1 MRIYQGIAHATHST
15 MKPSTPSNTFMRSQ
29 TQSGCA
35 YKKLT
40 PSSVIPFT
48 TLAIV
53 SLVVANSA
61 FGAAT
66 TISTASTT
74 KVSLAASDSLSVTS
88 AGTLTVTGNNVAVTA
103 TGSSTITNLGTIQ
116 QTTANTGGN
125 AGNGRV
131 IRDNTGALTLTVT
144 NGSASNSTALMQTAD
159 ADVIQMNKAGST
171 VTLNNYGTINSQNSA
186 AGGNQAV
193 DWNALNTNS
202 GSNTLNNFSTGNI
215 TAREADAV
223 RPGLNGS
230 VNNAGL
236 MKSTWATASSGSSS
250 DGVDAQNNSG
260 VSITNASNWSSGAPA
275 TPGSGTIEGARSGIA
290 GGALNN
296 TVTFTTSITNN
307 LGGTIQ
313 GNNGSG
319 INLDGFNALQ
329 TATIVNGGTITGN
342 GRDIG
347 NSLSHDGDGIDV
359 DGLVNVTNTGTIR
372 SVNSFNIS
380 ADGVAHS
387 EGITV
392 GGGTITNSGTIEGLV
407 AAGNTNAV
415 GFGITLLGNDSLTI
429 PGTREAIYG
438 NATVTNNSGGLIRG
452 DSSSGIFVDGPASGY
467 TVTITNNAG
476 ATIRGGAILTGLGG
490 SSAAIVTGADN
501 DTITNAGTIDGSSN
515 GRAIEMGAGNNT
527 LNITGGTASING
539 SISGGVGGTNVLQIN
554 PGAGQSFSYSSSIS
568 NFNTVSVQSG
578 TVTLSGSNTYS
589 GATTISGSGT
599 LALAAGGSIDNTSGV
614 TLGTAGTFDVSAKSG
629 YAVAALTGSGS
640 VVGAL
645 TVSTNLA
652 IGNSPGTVNFSSDL
666 TLGAASTYSYQVV
679 GSSTVAGSYPP
690 GTADLGNISGNLSI
704 IAGSVLDLVQLGTY
718 TANDKF
724 TLFGYTGTQTG
735 TFKFGGVT
743 IADDTTFTATDG
755 AWKINYNDTTAGLN
769 GGAGT
774 RFVTVTSVPEPTAA
788 SLVGGLGILTL
799 LRRRRI

>member
-1 MRIYQGIAHATHST
+1 MKLST
-15 MKPSTPSNTFMRSQ
+15 LTNPFLQNQAQTSAAFKKSRPSRAF
-29 TQSGCA
+29 
-35 YKKLT
+35 
-40 PSSVIPFT
+40 PFT
-48 TLAIV
+48 ALAIL
-53 SLVVANSA
+53 SLAAANSA
-61 FGAAT
+61 FGTAT
-66 TISTASTT
+66 TVSTASTT
-74 KVSLAASDSLSVTS
+74 KVSLAANDSLSVTA

-103 TGSSTITNLGTIQ
+103 TGSSTITNLGAIQ
-116 QTTANTGGN
+116 QTTVNTGGN

-131 IRDNTGALTLTVT
+131 IRDNTGGLTLSIN

-171 VTLNNYGTINSQNSA
+171 VTLNNYGTINSQNSS
-186 AGGNQAV
+186 AGGNQAI
-193 DWNALNTNS
+193 DWNALSTNT

-215 TAREADAV
+215 TATEADAV

-236 MKSTWATASSGSSS
+236 IKSTWATASSGSSS
-250 DGVDAQNNSG
+250 DGVDVQNNSG
-260 VSITNASNWSSGAPA
+260 VNITNASNWSSGSPA
-275 TPGSGTIEGARSGIA
+275 TPGSGTIEGARNGVA

-313 GNNGSG
+313 GDNGSG
-319 INLDGFNALQ
+319 INLDGFNANQ
-329 TATIVNGGTITGN
+329 SATIVNNGTITGN

-359 DGLVNVTNTGTIR
+359 DGLANVTNTGTIR
-372 SVNSFNIS
+372 SVNSYNIS

-415 GFGITLLGNDSLTI
+415 GYGITLLGNDSLSI

-438 NATVTNNSGGLIRG
+438 NSTVTNNSGGLIRG

-467 TVTITNNAG
+467 TVTIINNAG
-476 ATIRGGAILTGLGG
+476 ATIRGGATLAGLGG
-490 SSAAIVTGADN
+490 TSSAIFTGADN

-527 LNITGGTASING
+527 LNITGGAASISG
-539 SISGGVGGTNVLQIN
+539 SISGGAGGTNTLNIN
-554 PGAGQSFSYSSSIS
+554 PGAGNSFSYSSAIS
-568 NFNTVSVQSG
+568 NFNTVAVQSG
-578 TVTLSGSNTYS
+578 TVTFSGTNTYS

-599 LALAAGGSIDNTSGV
+599 LELAAGGSISNSSGV
-614 TLGTAGTFDVSAKSG
+614 ALGTAGTFDVSAKGG
-629 YAVAALTGSGS
+629 YSVARLTGSGS

-645 TVSTNLA
+645 SVSTQLA

-679 GSSTVAGSYPP
+679 GSSTVGVSYTA
-690 GTADLGNISGNLSI
+690 GTADLGNITGSLTLT
-704 IAGSVLDLVQLGTY
+704 AGSILDLQQLGTY

-724 TLFGYTGTQTG
+724 TLFGYTGTETG
-735 TFKFGGVT
+735 TFKFGGASL
-743 IADDTTFTATDG
+743 ADDTTFTAADG
-755 AWKINYNDTTAGLN
+755 IWKINYNDTSAGLN
-769 GGAGT
+769 GGTGT
-774 RFVTVTSVPEPTAA
+774 SFVTVTAVPEPSAA
-788 SLVGGLGILTL
+788 SLVGGLGVLAL
-799 LRRRRI
+799 LRRRRSH